1 MVTRKY
7 VITKILTGD
16 RENERNK
23 KHSTHENASKG
34 IRGDQSIRPKHS
46 LYNEG
51 IAANGKHGRIAS
63 SADQFKK
70 INKLGLAFEYAVML
84 Y

>member
-1 MVTRKY
+1 M
-7 VITKILTGD
+7 GE
-16 RENERNK
+16 REDERYKRDKRNK
-23 KHSTHENASKG
+23 KYSTHEDTSKS

-51 IAANGKHGRIAS
+51 IAANGKHRRIAS